1 MFSNLI
7 KIQKIF
13 FLFLIR
19 DQNVNIQLSRTKV
32 VYKNF
37 SMVFIRSEHEI
48 LWPSMTFEITF
59 QTNKKYWRER
69 ISMTFEV
76 NEYFLQNVLTH
87 NVRISINQ

>member
-19 DQNVNIQLSRTKV
+19 DQNENIKLTRTKV

-37 SMVFIRSEHEI
+37 SKVFMRSEHEN
-48 LWPSMTFEITF
+48 L
-59 QTNKKYWRER
+59 
-69 ISMTFEV
+69 
-76 NEYFLQNVLTH
+76 
-87 NVRISINQ
+87 